1 MNLKAALQLID
12 QAVQA
17 FPATNSDGSSNAKA
31 QADALKGVIDAAAAN
46 SVIDIASFG
55 ITLPQLEGFAVA
67 VAPII
72 TAYLK
77 ATGRPSL

>member
-12 QAVQA
+12 QTVST
-17 FPATNSDGSSNAKA
+17 FPSTNQDGSSNTAA
-31 QADALKGVIDAAAAN
+31 QAAALKGVIDAAAAN
-46 SVIDIASFG
+46 NVINVSSFG
-55 ITLPQLEGFAVA
+55 ITLTQLEGFAVA